1 LNDNPVATAG
11 QANTGSGGGGGQNG
25 SGGAGG
31 SGVVIIRFATVPVN
45 SVVPTISGTLQV
57 GDAVTAATGTWSGA
71 PSSYSYQWKRASTSG
86 GSYTNISSAT
96 SSTYTLTDDDI
107 GDYLKVEVNASNVNG
122 GGTPVISSSVGPIT
136 DMPSNPTPTLGSTT
150 STNDGFTF
158 SITNYSATYTYSF
171 VTTSGSASQSSG
183 LVTVTGLSPSSSSTI
198 TVRAARSGYRTA
210 AASITGSSRVAATT
224 TVAPVL
230 EIVVSVTTTSVPQA
244 NSGQADVP
252 RITATS
258 TTVPRKSSTE
268 KTTTSGGSTTT
279 TSTTTTTTIAN
290 KVSGAVTKSAPKI
303 PVVVAGEAQVKV
315 GNTSQTATVTRSENQ
330 LVVSAGPMKA
340 TLASIDNS
348 GAVASLDA
356 EGNVRLKAGDS
367 IRIKLAGFKSGS
379 TVEAWLFSTPTLLG
393 TARVGADGSVTGT
406 FKLPKDVAKGSH
418 RIALVTKTS
427 DGKPATLTVGV
438 MVGEWN
444 SGADVTVWLIVLPIV
459 LAVAGAL
466 ILPATRRRRTR
477 NSNPT

>member
-1 LNDNPVATAG
+1 
-11 QANTGSGGGGGQNG
+11 
-25 SGGAGG
+25 
-31 SGVVIIRFATVPVN
+31 
-45 SVVPTISGTLQV
+45 
-57 GDAVTAATGTWSGA
+57 
-71 PSSYSYQWKRASTSG
+71 
-86 GSYTNISSAT
+86 
-96 SSTYTLTDDDI
+96 
-107 GDYLKVEVNASNVNG
+107 
-122 GGTPVISSSVGPIT
+122 
-136 DMPSNPTPTLGSTT
+136 
-150 STNDGFTF
+150 
-158 SITNYSATYTYSF
+158 
-171 VTTSGSASQSSG
+171 
-183 LVTVTGLSPSSSSTI
+183 
-198 TVRAARSGYRTA
+198 
-210 AASITGSSRVAATT
+210 
-224 TVAPVL
+224 
-230 EIVVSVTTTSVPQA
+230 
-244 NSGQADVP
+244 
-252 RITATS
+252 
-258 TTVPRKSSTE
+258 
-268 KTTTSGGSTTT
+268 
-279 TSTTTTTTIAN
+279 
-290 KVSGAVTKSAPKI
+290 
-303 PVVVAGEAQVKV
+303 
-315 GNTSQTATVTRSENQ
+315 
-330 LVVSAGPMKA
+330 MKA